1 MANIYGEKSTL
12 RQQWEKMKDQ
22 PAREKAG
29 WILHYFGVYIFVGL
43 LFLGVVI
50 TILVT
55 VLRPRPSVLFNGL
68 FFDVDFSKEKEKEL
82 SDALLELM
90 DAPDGTVLE
99 VVGEFLAE
107 DDPEYLYYQVQSVEA
122 RISTKTLDVLGA
134 YGDILTGFLDTEEPD
149 TSFLA
154 PLKEILSKE
163 HYETLRNAGRLR
175 FVKTDEGEMSF
186 MVLASGSRLAEI
198 LGVKSDYWIAVS
210 ITAPH
215 EEAVDA
221 LMELILEPSI

>member
-1 MANIYGEKSTL
+1 MANIYGKKSTL

-22 PAREKAG
+22 PAREKVG
-29 WILHYFGVYIFVGL
+29 WILHYFGVHIFFGL

-99 VVGEFLAE
+99 VLGEFLAE

-163 HYETLRNAGRLR
+163 HYEALRNAGRLR
-175 FVKTDEGEMSF
+175 FVNTDEGEMSF

-198 LGVKSDYWIAVS
+198 LGVKSDFWIAVS
-210 ITAPH
+210 MTAPH